1 MTAFS
6 QPIPCRLLPLAA
18 ALWAALACMQ
28 AAAQSP
34 AVPSTAPQAP
44 SVGSSVNTNTTNS
57 IANFPISTSENT
69 SKNLQNSSAQDAGRL
84 IPFDVRINSAPA
96 GTWPLLERAG
106 ALYATAEAFE
116 EWRVNR
122 RPEVPAVQFKGQTWY
137 PLSSVPGFEFKLNL
151 ADQSIDL
158 VFASNAFAATRLAT
172 DAQVTPVVTSNEPA
186 FFVNL
191 DANYNQTQIS
201 GIDTSRDLGALAELG
216 FSNRWGVLTS
226 SHVGRNLTSNSSNN
240 SAAGRSWR
248 RLETTFSRDFTEQK
262 LTLRLGDSSTR
273 GGVGARSV
281 YFGGVQITRNFA
293 LSPGFLTQPIPVI
306 QGTSSAPSTVEL
318 YINDVLRQTSNV
330 PTGPFAIS
338 NFPLLTGSGQARV
351 VVRDVLGRE
360 TVVVQPFFSHSALL
374 EQGLGDWSLE
384 AGAVRENLG
393 TENADYGQ
401 RFASGLLRY
410 GLTKQT
416 TLEVSSQLG
425 RNTQTLGASINQALP
440 LGLFGYASLA
450 ASRNR
455 DAANSTVAGGTPSPA
470 NGREWSLGLEHNSLR
485 HGLSGRWVGASR
497 GYRQLGLQS
506 GTLPTKL
513 ESSLNYTYSA
523 ERFGSVGVG
532 AARIDTFDSGRLTT
546 LSANYSIRIGER
558 ASLSISASRVMG
570 TSKGTS
576 VGLNLNI
583 PLGNSITSSSSVNH
597 RSGGQTDAYTSVSQ
611 GLTSDSGT
619 GWRALAGS
627 RAGQGYG
634 EAGVYHQ
641 NDKALLSADT
651 SASRGQT
658 SVRLGMQTALVWI
671 GGKVFSSRRVQD
683 GFALVEVPGYADV
696 GVGFQGNSSTR
707 TDSSGVAF
715 LPRLQAYQRNSIRLN
730 PTELP
735 INAELDTIEQIAV
748 PASRSGVRVT
758 FPVRSGRAALI
769 KIIMPNGTEA
779 PAGTEVEL
787 AGDSKEFFVARRGE
801 AFITGLQANNTL
813 LLKIAGSPCKVE
825 VTMPTTNKPD
835 EIVRLGPLVC
845 RGVKP

>member
-1 MTAFS
+1 M
-6 QPIPCRLLPLAA
+6 
-18 ALWAALACMQ
+18 
-28 AAAQSP
+28 
-34 AVPSTAPQAP
+34 
-44 SVGSSVNTNTTNS
+44 
-57 IANFPISTSENT
+57 
-69 SKNLQNSSAQDAGRL
+69 

-96 GTWPLLERAG
+96 GTWPLLERG
-106 ALYATAEAFE
+106 GVLHATQEAFE

-122 RPEVPAVQFKGQTWY
+122 RPDVPAVAFKGQTWY

-158 VFASNAFAATRLAT
+158 VFSANAFAATRLAS
-172 DAQVTPVVTSNEPA
+172 DAQLIPVVTSNEPA

-191 DANYNQTQIS
+191 DANYNQTQIK
-201 GIDTSRDLGALAELG
+201 GIDTNRDLGALAELG

-226 SHVGRNLTSNSSNN
+226 SHVGRNLTSNDTLV
-240 SAAGRSWR
+240 GRSWR
-248 RLETTFSRDFTEQK
+248 RLETTFTRDFAQQR

-281 YFGGVQITRNFA
+281 YFGGVQLTRNFA
-293 LSPGFLTQPIPVI
+293 LAPGFLTQPIPII

-360 TVVVQPFFSHSALL
+360 TVVVQPFFSHSSLL
-374 EQGLGDWSLE
+374 EQGLSDWSLE
-384 AGAVRENLG
+384 LGAVRQNLG
-393 TENADYGQ
+393 TDNGNYGQ
-401 RFASGLLRY
+401 RFGSGLLRY

-416 TLEVSSQLG
+416 TLEASSQLG
-425 RNTQTLGASINQALP
+425 QDTQTLGASVSQALL
-440 LGLFGYASLA
+440 LGIFGYTSLA
-450 ASRNR
+450 VSRDRNKL
-455 DAANSTVAGGTPSPA
+455 NGQTVGT
-470 NGREWSLGLEHNSLR
+470 GREWSLGLEHNSLR

-506 GTLPTKL
+506 DTLPTRL

-523 ERFGSVGVG
+523 ERFGSVGLG
-532 AARIDTFDSGRLTT
+532 AARLDTFDRGRLTT
-546 LSANYSIRIGER
+546 LSANYSVRVGER
-558 ASLSISASRVMG
+558 ASFTVSATRVMG
-570 TSKGTS
+570 ASRGTS
-576 VGLNLNI
+576 IGFNLNI
-583 PLGNSITSSSSVNH
+583 PLGQNITSSSSVNR
-597 RSGGQTDAYTSVSQ
+597 RSGQTDAFTSVSQ
-611 GLTSDSGT
+611 GLSSDTGT

-627 RAGQGYG
+627 RSGQGYG

-641 NDKALLSADT
+641 NDKALLTADT
-651 SASRGQT
+651 SASKGQT
-658 SVRLGMQTALVWI
+658 SVRLGLQTALVWM
-671 GGKVFSSRRVQD
+671 GGKVFNSRRVQD

-707 TDSSGVAF
+707 TDSSGIAF
-715 LPRLQAYQRNSIRLN
+715 LPRLQAYQRNSIRLD
-730 PTELP
+730 PSELP

-748 PASRSGVRVT
+748 PATRSGVRVT

-769 KIIMPNGTEA
+769 KIVMDNGQEA

-787 AGDSKEFFVARRGE
+787 VGDNKEFFVARRGE
-801 AFITGLQANNTL
+801 AFITGLQASNTL
-813 LLKIAGSPCKVE
+813 RLKIAGNQCEVV
-825 VTMPTTNKPD
+825 VTMPTTNNPD

-845 RGVKP
+845 KGVKP